1 MKWFNSSKK
10 RLVLAGFVTAVI
22 LAGGRRAKGDFV
34 FGEPVNLGPP
44 INTSSWEWTL
54 VISPDNLQ
62 MYVNSDRS
70 GGRGYFDIWRSTREN
85 PDDPWSPFINLQE
98 INSSYNES
106 FPCFSAD
113 GLTLY
118 YSDWYTWNT
127 AGDRPGG
134 VGNHDLWMRTRLST
148 DDSWGPPVNMG
159 ATVNSTGAEV
169 APIVSQDS
177 QILIFT
183 SNRSGGR
190 GDYDLWMS
198 TRPDA
203 ESDWGAPVNLGST
216 VNSSAYDGE
225 TWLSPDGLTLFF
237 GSSRPGG
244 FGSYDLYLTTRQSR
258 DAGWRQ
264 PVNLGPAINTSSG
277 EGAPFFSPDMKTF
290 YFTSDRPGGF
300 GNWDMYEVPV
310 MLILDFNGDG
320 IVDIGDLLL
329 LIEFWGQDNSMADI
343 GPAPW
348 GDGVV
353 DVADLE
359 ILLSYWEQEVS
370 DPTLIGCWKLD
381 ETEGDIAEDAA
392 GDSHGTVH
400 GDALWQPAGGM
411 KDGALKFDGIDDY
424 VSADFV
430 LNLADGAF
438 SVFAWIQGGAPGQVI
453 ISQTDG
459 ETWLGTEPVSGKLMT
474 GLVAPPVGRF
484 IPQPLVSESVITDG
498 QWHRVGFVWDGSYRS
513 LYVDGIEV
521 AKDAAAQAALKPA
534 TGGLY
539 IGAGKN
545 LETGTFFSG
554 LIDEVRIYNRVVS
567 P

>member
-1 MKWFNSSKK
+1 MKKIILLI
-10 RLVLAGFVTAVI
+10 LVLVLI
-22 LAGGRRAKGDFV
+22 LITDVANADFV
-34 FGEPVNLGPP
+34 FGDPVNLGSP

-134 VGNHDLWMRTRLST
+134 VGNHDLWMRKRLST
-148 DDSWGPPVNMG
+148 DDPWDMPVNMG
-159 ATVNSTGAEV
+159 ATVNSSSAEV
-169 APIVSQDS
+169 APIVSKDG

-183 SNRSGGR
+183 SNRSGGH

-203 ESDWGAPVNLGST
+203 ESDWGAPSNLGPT

-244 FGSYDLYLTTRQSR
+244 FGSYDLWLTTRQSR
-258 DAGWRQ
+258 DAGWSQ

-290 YFTSDRPGGF
+290 YFTSDRPGGI
-300 GNWDMYEVPV
+300 GGWDMYEVPV
-310 MLILDFNGDG
+310 VLILDFNGDG
-320 IVDIGDLLL
+320 MIEIGDLLV
-329 LIEFWGQDNSMADI
+329 LIESWGQDNSMADI

-348 GDGVV
+348 SDGIV
-353 DVADLE
+353 DAADLE
-359 ILLSYWEQEVS
+359 ILMSYWGKEVI
-370 DPTLIGCWKLD
+370 DPTLVAHWPLD
-381 ETEGDIAEDAA
+381 ETEGMFAADSA
-392 GDSHGTVH
+392 GDNDAFVIGGTE
-400 GDALWQPAGGM
+400 WQPNGGQI
-411 KDGALKFDGIDDY
+411 DGALLLDG
-424 VSADFV
+424 VSGYAITDAV
-430 LNLADGAF
+430 LNPADGPF
-438 SVFAWIQGGAPGQVI
+438 SIFAWVKGGAPGQVVV
-453 ISQTDG
+453 SQQSVAN
-459 ETWLGTEPVSGKLMT
+459 WLAADAEGNLMT
-474 GLVAPPVGRF
+474 ELKCTGRSAGF
-484 IPQPLVSESVITDG
+484 LFSETVITDG
-498 QWHRVGFVWDGSYRS
+498 QWHHIGFVWYGTSRA
-513 LYVDGIEV
+513 LYVDDILVDE
-521 AKDAAAQAALKPA
+521 DIQANLQ
-534 TGGLY
+534 GSDSGLY
-539 IGAGKN
+539 IGTGKTM
-545 LETGTFFSG
+545 EPGTYWSG
-554 LIDEVRIYNRVVS
+554 LIDDVRIYNRVVR

>member
-1 MKWFNSSKK
+1 MKWFNSPKK
-10 RLVLAGFVTAVI
+10 MLIIIGFVIAVI
-22 LAGGRRAKGDFV
+22 FLCGRRAKGDFV

-70 GGRGYFDIWRSTREN
+70 GGRGYFDIWLSTREN
-85 PDDPWSPFINLQE
+85 PDDSWGPLNNVQE
-98 INSSYNES
+98 INSQYNES

-134 VGNHDLWMRTRLST
+134 VGNHDLWMRKRLST
-148 DDSWGPPVNMG
+148 DDPWDMPVNMG
-159 ATVNSTGAEV
+159 ATVNSSSAEV
-169 APIVSQDS
+169 APTVSHDG

-203 ESDWGAPVNLGST
+203 ESDWGAPSNLGPT

-244 FGSYDLYLTTRQSR
+244 FGSYDLWLTTRQSR
-258 DAGWRQ
+258 DAGWSQ

-310 MLILDFNGDG
+310 VLILDFNGDG
-320 IVDIGDLLL
+320 IVEIGDLLL
-329 LIEFWGQDNSMADI
+329 LIESWRQDNSMADI
-343 GPAPW
+343 GPFPW
-348 GDGVV
+348 GDDIV
-353 DVADLE
+353 DRADLE
-359 ILLSYWEQEVS
+359 ILMSYWGQPID
-370 DPTLIGCWKLD
+370 DPTLLAHWALN
-381 ETEGDIAEDAA
+381 ETEGIIAYDSA
-392 GDSHGTVH
+392 GVNDTVVVGGTE
-400 GDALWQPAGGM
+400 WQPNGGQIE
-411 KDGALKFDGIDDY
+411 GALKLDGVSGY
-424 VSADFV
+424 VITGAI
-430 LNLADGAF
+430 LNPADGPF
-438 SVFAWIQGGAPGQVI
+438 SVFAWIKGGAPGQVI
-453 ISQTDG
+453 FSQSNG
-459 ETWLGTEPVSGKLMT
+459 ANWLMADSDFGCVMTELM
-474 GLVAPPVGRF
+474 APAVGRF
-484 IPQPLVSESVITDG
+484 TPQPLKSESVITDG
-498 QWHRVGFVWDGSYRS
+498 QWHRIGFVWDGVNRS
-513 LYVDGIEV
+513 LYVDDILV
-521 AKDAAAQAALKPA
+521 AEESQANLQ
-534 TGGLY
+534 GSESGLY
-539 IGAGKN
+539 IGTGKAM
-545 LETGTFFSG
+545 EPGTYFSG
-554 LIDEVRIYNRVVS
+554 LIDDVRIYNRVVS

>member
-134 VGNHDLWMRTRLST
+134 VGNHDLWMRKRLST
-148 DDSWGPPVNMG
+148 DDPWDMPVNMG
-159 ATVNSTGAEV
+159 ATVNSSSAEV
-169 APIVSQDS
+169 APIVSKDG

-183 SNRSGGR
+183 SNRSGGH

-203 ESDWGAPVNLGST
+203 ESDWGAPSNLGPT

-244 FGSYDLYLTTRQSR
+244 FGSYDLWLTTRQSR
-258 DAGWRQ
+258 DAGWSQ

-290 YFTSDRPGGF
+290 YFTSDRPGGI
-300 GNWDMYEVPV
+300 GGWDMYEVPV
-310 MLILDFNGDG
+310 VLILDFNGDG
-320 IVDIGDLLL
+320 MIEIGDLLV
-329 LIEFWGQDNSMADI
+329 LIESWGQDNSMADI

-348 GDGVV
+348 SDGIV
-353 DVADLE
+353 DAADLE
-359 ILLSYWEQEVS
+359 ILMSYWGKEVI
-370 DPTLIGCWKLD
+370 DPTLVAHWPLD
-381 ETEGDIAEDAA
+381 ETEGMFAADSA
-392 GDSHGTVH
+392 GDNDAFVIGGTE
-400 GDALWQPAGGM
+400 WQPNGGQI
-411 KDGALKFDGIDDY
+411 DGALLLDG
-424 VSADFV
+424 VSGYAITDAV
-430 LNLADGAF
+430 LNPADGPF
-438 SVFAWIQGGAPGQVI
+438 SIFAWVKGGAPGQVVV
-453 ISQTDG
+453 SQQSVAN
-459 ETWLGTEPVSGKLMT
+459 WLAADAEGNLMT
-474 GLVAPPVGRF
+474 ELKCTGRSAGF
-484 IPQPLVSESVITDG
+484 LFSETVITDG
-498 QWHRVGFVWDGSYRS
+498 QWHHIGFVWYGTSRA
-513 LYVDGIEV
+513 LYVDDILVDE
-521 AKDAAAQAALKPA
+521 DIQANLQ
-534 TGGLY
+534 GSDSGLY
-539 IGAGKN
+539 IGTGKTM
-545 LETGTFFSG
+545 EPGTYWSG
-554 LIDEVRIYNRVVS
+554 LIDDVRIYNRVVR